1 MGNNALHEKRMH
13 VRWRNTAAWQ
23 YFTTILTKHT
33 STPCPSFMRRRS
45 IADIFRIQVIS
56 NTDVR
61 SPIITLGSTSF
72 FHVRHE
78 NLYIVA
84 LTKWNANAALIFE
97 FCYRFINI
105 GRSYFGK
112 LDEEAVKANFVLIYE
127 LLDGTLCLRV
137 CLYCQ
142 GTNGFA

>member
-1 MGNNALHEKRMH
+1 
-13 VRWRNTAAWQ
+13 
-23 YFTTILTKHT
+23 
-33 STPCPSFMRRRS
+33 
-45 IADIFRIQVIS
+45 
-56 NTDVR
+56 VR

-97 FCYRFINI
+97 FCYRVINV

-112 LDEEAVKANFVLIYE
+112 FDEEAVKANFVLIYE
-127 LLDGTLCLRV
+127 LLDGMSAFLLFFFGLPSLSFSLSDSLTSFSSTCYFYKFVGMLLIILCRHLLQLE
-137 CLYCQ
+137 LY
-142 GTNGFA
+142 

>member
-1 MGNNALHEKRMH
+1 MLAGTLLS
-13 VRWRNTAAWQ
+13 
-23 YFTTILTKHT
+23 TI
-33 STPCPSFMRRRS
+33 RRS

-97 FCYRFINI
+97 FCYRVINV

-112 LDEEAVKANFVLIYE
+112 FDEEAVKANFVLIYE
-127 LLDGTLCLRV
+127 LLDGMSATFQFLFLPFFLPYFSCSFTVLFLHSSSFEFV
-137 CLYCQ
+137 
-142 GTNGFA
+142 